1 MKPMEPKKAKTAIL
15 ITVIAAVLILA
26 LCLCVLFEVP
36 VFGKKTEPAASP
48 TPVVLT
54 AEPTKKPVEPAR
66 KPSEADL
73 AGTSEMLQ
81 HPDPSNYLDS
91 YRPMITRTQNS
102 NVNGKVLMLLNTK
115 PWEFEY
121 EIVMKLDGN
130 TQVTALAQENGYT
143 LVLYKEGAA
152 GWAITTDLDEYTG

>member
-15 ITVIAAVLILA
+15 ITAIAAVLILA

-48 TPVVLT
+48 TPVALT

-81 HPDPSNYLDS
+81 HPDQQLSGQLPPHDYPHPELK
-91 YRPMITRTQNS
+91 RQRQ
-102 NVNGKVLMLLNTK
+102 G
-115 PWEFEY
+115 
-121 EIVMKLDGN
+121 
-130 TQVTALAQENGYT
+130 AHAAQHQT
-143 LVLYKEGAA
+143 LGV
-152 GWAITTDLDEYTG
+152 

>member
-15 ITVIAAVLILA
+15 ITAIAAVLILA

-48 TPVVLT
+48 TPVALT
-54 AEPTKKPVEPAR
+54 AEPTR

-143 LVLYKEGAA
+143 LVLYKEGVA
-152 GWAITTDLDEYTG
+152 GWVITTDLDEYTG

>member
-15 ITVIAAVLILA
+15 ITAIAAVLILA

-48 TPVVLT
+48 TPVALT

-102 NVNGKVLMLLNTK
+102 NVNGKVLM
-115 PWEFEY
+115 
-121 EIVMKLDGN
+121 KLDGN

-143 LVLYKEGAA
+143 LVLYKEGVA
-152 GWAITTDLDEYTG
+152 GWVITTDLDEYTG